1 MECLK
6 VKQRIPAYVDDAL
19 PDEERREMRQHMNDC
34 GACARESERFQR
46 IREAVRSL
54 PKRTP
59 PPELVLQLRVVAS
72 KARALSAIAA
82 TPWSRWLA
90 RFKLGLTHLM
100 RPVALPVLGGVCS
113 ALFLFSAL
121 APTFS
126 PLFGMSKLPSP
137 FDVPTVLITE
147 PMVKCTAP
155 VAFGGA
161 EAIVDVTLD
170 EHGTLVSYKIVSA
183 AGLKP
188 EQIRRSIENSL
199 LFTEFWPATAFG
211 RPVAG
216 TVRVSFGNSR
226 IEVKG

>member
-1 MECLK
+1 MECSK
-6 VKQRIPAYVDDAL
+6 VKQRIPVYVDNAL
-19 PDEERREMRQHMNDC
+19 PDEERREMRQHMSDC
-34 GACARESERFQR
+34 SACVRESERFQR
-46 IREAVRSL
+46 IRVAVRSL
-54 PKRTP
+54 PRRTP
-59 PPELVLQLRVVAS
+59 PPELVQQLRVAAS
-72 KARALSAIAA
+72 KARALSATAS
-82 TPWSRWLA
+82 TPWSRWRS
-90 RFKLGLTHLM
+90 RFKLDFTHLM
-100 RPVALPVLGGVCS
+100 RPVALPVLGGVSS

-161 EAIVDVTLD
+161 EATVDVTLD
-170 EHGTLVSYKIVSA
+170 EHGRMVNYKIISA
-183 AGLKP
+183 SGLKP
-188 EQIRRSIENSL
+188 EQIRHTIENNL

-216 TVRVSFGNSR
+216 TVRVFFGNSH

>member
-1 MECLK
+1 MECSK
-6 VKQRIPAYVDDAL
+6 VRQRITVYVDNAL
-19 PDEERREMRQHMNDC
+19 PDEERMEMRQHMSDC

-46 IREAVRSL
+46 IRDAMRSL

-59 PPELVLQLRVVAS
+59 PPELVLQLGVMAS
-72 KARALSAIAA
+72 KARALSATAA
-82 TPWSRWLA
+82 SPWSRWRS
-90 RFKLGLTHLM
+90 RFKLDFTHLM

-113 ALFLFSAL
+113 TLFLFSAL

-126 PLFGMSKLPSP
+126 PMFGMSKLPSP
-137 FDVPTVLITE
+137 FDVPTSLITQ

-155 VAFGGA
+155 VVFGSA
-161 EAIVDVTLD
+161 EAVVDVNLD
-170 EHGTLVSYKIVSA
+170 EHGRMVNYKIV
-183 AGLKP
+183 GLKN

-216 TVRVSFGNSR
+216 TIRVVFGNSH

>member
-1 MECLK
+1 MS
-6 VKQRIPAYVDDAL
+6 
-19 PDEERREMRQHMNDC
+19 DC

-54 PKRTP
+54 PRRTP

-72 KARALSAIAA
+72 KARALSATAA
-82 TPWSRWLA
+82 SPWSRWRS
-90 RFKLGLTHLM
+90 RFKLDFTHLM

-113 ALFLFSAL
+113 TLFLFSAL

-126 PLFGMSKLPSP
+126 PMFGMSKVPSR
-137 FDVPTVLITE
+137 FDVPTMLITQ

-155 VAFGGA
+155 VAFSEA
-161 EAIVDVTLD
+161 EAVVDVNLD
-170 EHGTLVSYKIVSA
+170 QHGRLVNYQFVSGP
-183 AGLKP
+183 GLKN
-188 EQIRRSIENSL
+188 EQIRHSIENSL

-216 TVRVSFGNSR
+216 TIRVFYGNSH

>member
-6 VKQRIPAYVDDAL
+6 VKQRIPVYVDDAL
-19 PDEERREMRQHMNDC
+19 PGAERGEMRQHMSDC
-34 GACARESERFQR
+34 GVCAGESERYQR

-54 PKRTP
+54 PKRTA

-72 KARALSAIAA
+72 RARALSVSAA
-82 TPWSRWLA
+82 SPWSRWRS
-90 RFKLGLTHLM
+90 RFKLDFTHLM
-100 RPVALPVLGGVCS
+100 RPVALPVLGGVSS

-121 APTFS
+121 APTFT
-126 PLFGMSKLPSP
+126 PMFGMSKLPSP
-137 FDVPTVLITE
+137 FDVPTVFITE

-170 EHGTLVSYKIVSA
+170 EHGKLINYKIV
-183 AGLKP
+183 GLKN

-216 TVRVSFGNSR
+216 TVRVIFGNSH
-226 IEVKG
+226 IDVKG

>member
-1 MECLK
+1 MQCSTFR
-6 VKQRIPAYVDDAL
+6 QRIPVYVDNVL
-19 PDEERREMRQHMNDC
+19 SDEERSEMRRHMNDC
-34 GACARESERFQR
+34 GACSRESERFQR
-46 IREAVRSL
+46 IRQAVRSL

-72 KARALSAIAA
+72 KARALTVIAA
-82 TPWSRWLA
+82 TPWSRWRS
-90 RFKLGLTHLM
+90 RFKLGFTNLM

-126 PLFGMSKLPSP
+126 PMFGMSRLPSP

-170 EHGTLVSYKIVSA
+170 EHGTLVNYKIVSA
-183 AGLKP
+183 PGLKS
-188 EQIRRSIENSL
+188 EQIRHSIENSL

-216 TVRVSFGNSR
+216 TVRVFFGNSH

>member
-1 MECLK
+1 MECSK
-6 VKQRIPAYVDDAL
+6 IRQRIPVYVDDAL
-19 PDEERREMRQHMNDC
+19 PGEERWEMRQHMNDC
-34 GACARESERFQR
+34 GACARESERVQR

-54 PKRTP
+54 PRRTP

-72 KARALSAIAA
+72 KARALSASAA
-82 TPWSRWLA
+82 TPWSRWRS
-90 RFKLGLTHLM
+90 RFKLDFTHLM

-113 ALFLFSAL
+113 ALFLFSAM

-126 PLFGMSKLPSP
+126 PMFGMSKLPSP
-137 FDVPTVLITE
+137 FDVPTALITE

-155 VAFGGA
+155 VAFGEA

-170 EHGTLVSYKIVSA
+170 EHGRLVNYKIVSA
-183 AGLKP
+183 PGLKK

-216 TVRVSFGNSR
+216 TIRVSFGNSH

>member
-1 MECLK
+1 MECVK
-6 VKQRIPAYVDDAL
+6 VKERLALYVDNAL
-19 PDEERREMRQHMNDC
+19 PDDDRREMRQHMSDC
-34 GACARESERFQR
+34 NGCARESERFRR
-46 IREAVRSL
+46 ISDVVRSL

-59 PPELVLQLRVVAS
+59 PPELVMQLRVVAS
-72 KARALSAIAA
+72 KARALSATAA
-82 TPWSRWLA
+82 SPWSRWRS
-90 RFKLGLTHLM
+90 RFKLDLSNLM

-126 PLFGMSKLPSP
+126 PMFGMSKLPSR
-137 FDVPTVLITE
+137 FDVPTMLITE

-155 VAFGGA
+155 VAFGESDA
-161 EAIVDVTLD
+161 AVDVTLD
-170 EHGTLVSYKIVSA
+170 EHGRLVSYQFVSGPA
-183 AGLKP
+183 LKS
-188 EQIRRSIENSL
+188 EQIRRSIENRL

-216 TVRVSFGNSR
+216 TIRVFYGNSH

>member
-1 MECLK
+1 MECTK
-6 VKQRIPAYVDDAL
+6 VRQRIPVYVDNAL
-19 PDEERREMRQHMNDC
+19 PDEERREMRQHMGDC
-34 GACARESERFQR
+34 GACARESERFHR
-46 IREAVRSL
+46 VREAVRSL
-54 PKRTP
+54 PKQSV
-59 PPELVLQLRVVAS
+59 PPELVLRLQVVAS
-72 KARALSAIAA
+72 KARTLSATA
-82 TPWSRWLA
+82 TSPWSRWRS
-90 RFKLGLTHLM
+90 RFKLDFTHLM
-100 RPVALPVLGGVCS
+100 RPVALPVLGGVSS

-170 EHGTLVSYKIVSA
+170 EHGRLVNYKIISSP
-183 AGLKP
+183 GLKN

-216 TVRVSFGNSR
+216 TVRVFFGNSH